1 MSLAKSTE
9 SPAQI
14 RAHLQELDDILLFVW
29 RAVQDG
35 APGADR
41 TLGEVV
47 TARVRLLRALRA
59 ASQARRKQVRADIW

>member
-1 MSLAKSTE
+1 MSRRTE

-14 RAHLQELDDILLFVW
+14 RAHLQELDNILLFVS

-47 TARVRLLRALRA
+47 TARVRLLKALRA
-59 ASQARRKQVRADIW
+59 ASQARGKQARA